1 AAAWEPDGAGLWA
14 ALRAALLEP
23 RPDLSDRPVP
33 PLSPLPAPKRAE
45 DDRYLLNLEKPPAAS
60 AEWEE
65 GDLAAWRALASDTP
79 AGYGVSV
86 SAADERRFVFAWPAA
101 RQEALEKACRATLE
115 RRAGRVEVVGVGDAR
130 EFRVGPGLAVLALRR
145 AGDFVWVGGS
155 SRAVADLPAP
165 KPSPDVVRW
174 ARLDL
179 RAVRNEGPRWQKCEG
194 PAAPE
199 RPRPLSD
206 RVLGLLGWM
215 PLTTSIEVERRRTP
229 AGWTERVVFGTAEP

>member
-1 AAAWEPDGAGLWA
+1 DGGEEGHVNAALRLEGGKLVEVREGSGGRTATGFVFDTPQAAAAAWEPDGAGLWA

-33 PLSPLPAPKRAE
+33 PLSPLPAPKRTE

-65 GDLAAWRALASDTP
+65 GDLAAWRALASATP

-115 RRAGRVEVVGVGDAR
+115 RRAGRVEVVGMGDAR
-130 EFRVGPGLAVLALRR
+130 EFRVGP
-145 AGDFVWVGGS
+145 D
-155 SRAVADLPAP
+155 
-165 KPSPDVVRW
+165 
-174 ARLDL
+174 
-179 RAVRNEGPRWQKCEG
+179 
-194 PAAPE
+194 
-199 RPRPLSD
+199 
-206 RVLGLLGWM
+206 
-215 PLTTSIEVERRRTP
+215 
-229 AGWTERVVFGTAEP
+229 